1 MKRKCMFYIILLIVF
16 IAALQITAQGIN
28 QMIGYPIAKFL
39 EVKLNENS
47 IKMVFLNQAIVIGIP
62 HHGRLEYFKEYF
74 FQMCDN
80 FSARFRILLLKIFH
94 SISSAGS

>member
-1 MKRKCMFYIILLIVF
+1 MYVLHNIIDRM